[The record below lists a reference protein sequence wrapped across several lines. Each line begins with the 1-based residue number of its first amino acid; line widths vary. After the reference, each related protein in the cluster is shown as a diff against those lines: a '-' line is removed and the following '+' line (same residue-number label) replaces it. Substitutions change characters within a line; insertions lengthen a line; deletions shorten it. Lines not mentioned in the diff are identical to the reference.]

1 MGRNLDFDNCTTEA
15 VLAAYEQELNEN
27 ERRICD
33 EGAWAISLDMSR
45 ITYWYPIL
53 MRYCPNHPLTQDL
66 RFQRELYK
74 TRKDLADFFFFDWG
88 FAFRSPIYGARTA
101 SDSQKWHGI
110 NREKGEQQKGNN
122 HAKDPEHQHIIPSDG
137 RPEAEVNEFLP

>member
-15 VLAAYEQELNEN
+15 VLAAYEQELEEN
-27 ERRICD
+27 ERKIVD

-74 TRKDLADFFFFDWG
+74 KRKDCADFFFFNWG
-88 FAFRSPIYGARTA
+88 
-101 SDSQKWHGI
+101 
-110 NREKGEQQKGNN
+110 
-122 HAKDPEHQHIIPSDG
+122 
-137 RPEAEVNEFLP
+137 